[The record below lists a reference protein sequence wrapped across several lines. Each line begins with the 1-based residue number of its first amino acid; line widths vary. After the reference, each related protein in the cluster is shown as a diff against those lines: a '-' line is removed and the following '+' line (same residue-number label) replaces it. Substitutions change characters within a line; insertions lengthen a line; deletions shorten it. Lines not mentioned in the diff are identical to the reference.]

1 MIIPES
7 APLRRWGAKK
17 SPFLKRRPAGR
28 FRPRKV
34 RGTDCRFS
42 HEPQAIRWGSHVAIT
57 ANWRISL
64 PRSGRRGQ
72 TLKVQPKQASH
83 GLAGDYV
90 LSRVLLKKEK
100 RAASNLTLQV
110 RTSSAKI
117 SKIAKPYHDQDGRPR
132 ARPGVTGTSGQC
144 DRATSLALRQAGH
157 DVRHAA
163 NHRGHDQTDEKLP
176 DGKGK
181 SKQA

>member
-72 TLKVQPKQASH
+72 TLKVQPKQASQRACRW
-83 GLAGDYV
+83 LRAVAG
-90 LSRVLLKKEK
+90 
-100 RAASNLTLQV
+100 
-110 RTSSAKI
+110 SAKKGKAC
-117 SKIAKPYHDQDGRPR
+117 SFKPNASGENEFSENFENRQTVPRPRRPSAGAPRRYRHERPMRPRNVVSVASGRPR
-132 ARPGVTGTSGQC
+132 RTPRRQSPRPRP
-144 DRATSLALRQAGH
+144 DR
-157 DVRHAA
+157 
-163 NHRGHDQTDEKLP
+163 
-176 DGKGK
+176 
-181 SKQA
+181 